1 MRQQIAAAIQIVV
14 QQARMSDGTR
24 KVTSVSEITGM
35 EGDVITMQEIFRFD
49 KLGIGQDG
57 RVVGRFVATGVRPKV
72 CDRLRAAG
80 VQLRPDLFDGVFE
93 VR

>member
-1 MRQQIAAAIQIVV
+1 
-14 QQARMSDGTR
+14 MSDGTR

-49 KLGIGQDG
+49 KLGLGAEGKVQ
-57 RVVGRFVATGVRPKV
+57 GRFVATGVRPKV
-72 CDRLRAAG
+72 CERLRASG
-80 VQLRPDLFDGVFE
+80 IQLAPEMFDGQVE